1 MIRRLHHHH
10 HDEDGAEDEV
20 NLSPLIDITFLLLIF
35 FVVTSTFTKD
45 AEVEIQ
51 RPGAA
56 TATTTRPDPVVRVAL
71 DAQGRTYVD
80 GQRVQAWVVQSR
92 VRDQLRRAKATQALV
107 IADRRADAGQLV
119 NLIDQ
124 CRQAGATRVAIAAQ
138 EGTP

>member
-10 HDEDGAEDEV
+10 HDDGDDDEV

-35 FVVTSTFTKD
+35 FVVTSTFVKD

-56 TATTTRPDPVVRVAL
+56 TATATRPEPVVRVAL
-71 DAQGRTYVD
+71 DTEGRVYVD
-80 GQRVQAWVVQSR
+80 GQRVQAWVVQAR
-92 VRDQLRRAKATQALV
+92 VRDQLRRAKAKQALV

-124 CRQAGATRVAIAAQ
+124 CRQAGAARVAIAAQ
-138 EGTP
+138 EASP

>member
-10 HDEDGAEDEV
+10 HDEGDDDEV

-35 FVVTSTFTKD
+35 FVVTSTFVKD

-56 TATTTRPDPVVRVAL
+56 TATATRPEPVVRVAL
-71 DAQGRTYVD
+71 DAQGRVYVD

-92 VRDQLRRAKATQALV
+92 VRDQLQRAKAKQALV

-124 CRQAGATRVAIAAQ
+124 CRQAGAARVAIAAQ
-138 EGTP
+138 EASP